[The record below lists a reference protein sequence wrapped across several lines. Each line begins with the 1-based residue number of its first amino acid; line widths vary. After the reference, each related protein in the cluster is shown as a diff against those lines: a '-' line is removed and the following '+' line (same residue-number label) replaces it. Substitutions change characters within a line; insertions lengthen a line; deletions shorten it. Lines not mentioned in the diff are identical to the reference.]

1 MSYYKHQSLS
11 TYSLIFIQELQ
22 YTVGTQVFKLTRQEA
37 FSLRYLNAVVPKLVA
52 PDGTIRAS
60 LSGADVVPFPRR
72 LKKTLAVPP
81 KSFVKD
87 DPSISHA
94 STKDVQGVM
103 KAL

>member
-1 MSYYKHQSLS
+1 M
-11 TYSLIFIQELQ
+11 
-22 YTVGTQVFKLTRQEA
+22 
-37 FSLRYLNAVVPKLVA
+37 A